1 MKIKVSESDILMLEK
16 SKHAY
21 LLSGESN
28 RIFLIEDFKIEDGE
42 EVIVKKKWFSKKSES
57 TTVKQQY
64 LTAITIQSYHSV
76 GKFVGYLTD
85 DAAYQF
91 VHRDLYRMR
100 QNWLDFKEM
109 LKCFGLEIVKISE
122 NKS

>member
-1 MKIKVSESDILMLEK
+1 MKIKVSEQDILMLEK

-21 LLSGESN
+21 LFTSDSN
-28 RIFLIEDFKIEDGE
+28 RVFLIEDFKIEDGE

-64 LTAITIQSYHSV
+64 LTAITVQSYHSV

-85 DAAYQF
+85 EAATQF
-91 VHRDLYRMR
+91 VHRDLYRLR
-100 QNWLDFKEM
+100 QNWLDLKEM
-109 LKCFGLEIVKISE
+109 LKCFGLEVVKIE
-122 NKS
+122 DKS

>member
-1 MKIKVSESDILMLEK
+1 MKIKVSDSDILMLEK

-21 LLSGESN
+21 LLSGETN
-28 RIFLIEDFKIEDGE
+28 RVFLIEDFTIVEGE
-42 EVIVKKKWFSKKSES
+42 EVIVKKAWWSKKSES
-57 TTVKQQY
+57 TVVKQQY
-64 LTAITIQSYHSV
+64 LTAITVQSYHSV

-109 LKCFGLEIVKISE
+109 LKCFGLEIINIE
-122 NKS
+122 DKS